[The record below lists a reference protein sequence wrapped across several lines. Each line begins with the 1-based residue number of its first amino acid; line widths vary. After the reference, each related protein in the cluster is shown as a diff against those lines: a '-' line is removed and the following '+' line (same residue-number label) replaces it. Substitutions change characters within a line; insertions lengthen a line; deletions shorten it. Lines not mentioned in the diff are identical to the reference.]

1 MEQHFFACFVC
12 LRYMERRHGVPAM
25 DRKKRGDERAFLW
38 VWYVTIPTFYVVEKI
53 AVLSDFMRY
62 PACLFF
68 VSKGEFLH
76 RRRTT
81 TTAPFNVVLREE
93 FFAVIFVSYYF
104 LLLFRSGWGKHH
116 IKIWRSRLP
125 PRRRRRRP
133 PPIPPPRRRRPPLH
147 LPSPPRK
154 RSRCYC
160 PLTGI
165 TGTWAY
171 PGPRPTSSDR
181 STRRSWA
188 PTPPPPTTSSAG
200 RRTGVRSTW
209 IS

>member
-81 TTAPFNVVLREE
+81 TIQRYNVVLREE
-93 FFAVIFVSYYF
+93 FFAVIFFVSHIIFYY
-104 LLLFRSGWGKHH
+104 
-116 IKIWRSRLP
+116 
-125 PRRRRRRP
+125 
-133 PPIPPPRRRRPPLH
+133 
-147 LPSPPRK
+147 
-154 RSRCYC
+154 
-160 PLTGI
+160 
-165 TGTWAY
+165 
-171 PGPRPTSSDR
+171 SDR
-181 STRRSWA
+181 GGENIISKYGEAAFPLAVAVAVAVLLRFRRLDDDGRPSIC
-188 PTPPPPTTSSAG
+188 PPHRGSDRGAIVP
-200 RRTGVRSTW
+200 
-209 IS
+209 